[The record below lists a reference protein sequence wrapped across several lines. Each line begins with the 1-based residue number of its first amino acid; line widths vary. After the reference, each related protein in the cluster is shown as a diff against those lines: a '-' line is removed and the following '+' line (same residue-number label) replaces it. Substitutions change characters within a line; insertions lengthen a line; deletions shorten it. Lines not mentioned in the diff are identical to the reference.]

1 VKREN
6 EPDMP
11 GIAVENVCFV
21 AAMSRRLEA
30 RE

>member
-11 GIAVENVCFV
+11 GIAVEKACFV